1 MISVDRD
8 RRTWIGGVEGSSEAM
23 MSFGRLARS
32 FANDVAR
39 RFIRAALFRAFTFE
53 FLIFYSSFVFL
64 FSAIILHQ
72 WKLSAE

>member
-1 MISVDRD
+1 MVSVERE
-8 RRTWIGGVEGSSEAM
+8 RRTWRRGVEGSSEAM

-53 FLIFYSSFVFL
+53 S
-64 FSAIILHQ
+64 
-72 WKLSAE
+72 